1 MRHHIIVK
9 WKDDI
14 EKPDVKEIGA
24 LFDGVLALPGVY
36 SVSLHPNVID
46 RPNRYDLLILLCMER
61 SALTVFDASAVHC
74 EWKERYG
81 ERIALKTIF
90 DCE

>member
-9 WKDDI
+9 WKKEI
-14 EKPDVKEIGA
+14 EKPDTAAIGRLFEKA
-24 LFDGVLALPGVY
+24 LAIEGVH

-46 RPNRYDLLILLCMER
+46 RANRFDLLILLCMER
-61 SALTVFDASAVHC
+61 EALPLFDASEVHYV
-74 EWKERYG
+74 WKETYSNQM
-81 ERIALKTIF
+81 EAKTIF